1 MLGSLNP
8 SCHFQEF
15 DCFTSTQLE
24 LRHLKLLNHFQ
35 YFFILIGHFNYLL
48 IKSVDLSHWH
58 HIPVVHLL
66 HYGEWQAW
74 QCKNVKS
81 YYPKSMSLIGK
92 HKTLGWMIPLNRSLS
107 NSHRVQDTIKMIVGA
122 QRWMSKSWA
131 YFHRFYCLLGGPQ
144 VTKQWWI
151 NDNMLNNIKE

>member
-8 SCHFQEF
+8 SYHFQEF

-35 YFFILIGHFNYLL
+35 YFFLILIGHFNYLL
-48 IKSVDLSHWH
+48 IKSVGLSHWH

-66 HYGEWQAW
+66 HFGEWQTW

-92 HKTLGWMIPLNRSLS
+92 QAQNFGLN
-107 NSHRVQDTIKMIVGA
+107 DT
-122 QRWMSKSWA
+122 
-131 YFHRFYCLLGGPQ
+131 
-144 VTKQWWI
+144 TKQI
-151 NDNMLNNIKE
+151 VIQHSQSPRYY